1 MNETVLLVED
11 ELIATM
17 DLQRIIEGEGL
28 TPLGPCKSMKEVMR
42 VATRTP
48 PDLALIDIKLNGE
61 LGYDICSYLHWNF
74 RTTCVYV
81 TGNVDIARQNQKG
94 ALGIV
99 AKPFSPA
106 QIADVLNYMRAV
118 REGHAAIW
126 PRCLLRYADPGNG
139 PEAPRP

>member
-11 ELIATM
+11 ELIAAM
-17 DLQRIIEGEGL
+17 DLQRIIEDEGL

-48 PDLALIDIKLNGE
+48 PDLALIDVMLNGE
-61 LGYDICSYLHWNF
+61 VGYDICAYLHWNF

-106 QIADVLNYMRAV
+106 QVADVLNYMRAV